1 MAYFTEAELQE
12 IQNYLVNKGIACDSV
27 STAVN
32 DTDEIPATDSEGNG
46 KHFTISQLKGDL
58 KNNVSVEVDATNNRK
73 YVLKLYDTE
82 VANFTVPVDKF
93 IKSVSYNES
102 TKKLVFVFYKADETE
117 ETVYVDISS
126 LVDIYTAGNG
136 LQVSSNKFSIKIKSG
151 ETVLKASADGAYTDV
166 STLQA
171 NIDKKLPL
179 AGGTMTGTINSQSV
193 IPKANDTYDLGSSSN
208 EFKNAFLQRL
218 ATIYFSLG
226 GVELNDAGFHN
237 TIPRCANV
245 TKYITDGS
253 LYNRMQGSGYKLFDD
268 LYVGDYFTTG
278 SKTIAGDTHDRWWQ
292 FLGFD
297 YFLRCGGSDI
307 TKHHAVIAPCTFDGQ
322 GTSIICS
329 MAMYDS
335 TPFTQGYLG
344 SKPCQAMLG
353 AQTVSGTTYSEGSIA
368 TTMKE
373 IFGDHIIPTQEL
385 LNTTNEG
392 TNWQWY
398 TMYGSLMSEIEVY
411 GARIWGVDSGYDNLM
426 SARGQLPLFMLK
438 PSLISTRSF
447 HLWLRSVGASST
459 FAAVYD
465 TGFAAD
471 GTATLSRG
479 IRPRFL
485 IG

>member
-1 MAYFTEAELQE
+1 MLNEDELLQVE
-12 IQNYLVNKGIACDSV
+12 NYLSSKGIQCGNTDDTPLDTSRVLAINGNAGSYYTIAKLKENAKDTFQTLANKV
-27 STAVN
+27 TAFQATPD
-32 DTDEIPATDSEGNG
+32 DTHYPSE
-46 KHFTISQLKGDL
+46 
-58 KNNVSVEVDATNNRK
+58 
-73 YVLKLYDTE
+73 
-82 VANFTVPVDKF
+82 
-93 IKSVSYNES
+93 
-102 TKKLVFVFYKADETE
+102 KLVKNSLDGKSDSGHTHDDRYYTE
-117 ETVYVDISS
+117 SEIDTKVSALNTSISS
-126 LVDIYTAGNG
+126 EATAR
-136 LQVSSNKFSIKIKSG
+136 Q
-151 ETVLKASADGAYTDV
+151 SADT
-166 STLQA
+166 TLQA

-179 AGGTMTGTINSQSV
+179 AGGTMTGTVNSQSV

-278 SKTIAGDTHDRWWQ
+278 SKTIAGDTRDRWWQ

-297 YFLRCGGSDI
+297 CFLHCGGSDI
-307 TKHHAVIAPCTFDGQ
+307 TKHHAVIAPCTSDGQ
-322 GTSIICS
+322 NTSVICS

-368 TTMKE
+368 TAMKE

-426 SARGQLPLFMLK
+426 SARGQLPLFKLK
-438 PSLISTRSF
+438 PSLISTRSYG
-447 HLWLRSVGASST
+447 LWLRSVYTSSSFALVDSFGRASYS
-459 FAAVYD
+459 
-465 TGFAAD
+465 
-471 GTATLSRG
+471 TATASRG